1 MVRILKSEMYI
12 NKLEIRNENDTCN
25 SIQVGSKY
33 LLINRY
39 FKSQFGEVLFKTG

>member
-12 NKLEIRNENDTCN
+12 NKLEIRNENHTFN
-25 SIQVGSKY
+25 NIQVGSKY

-39 FKSQFGEVLFKTG
+39 FKS